1 MPMVRAKI
9 ANLRRRLETL
19 EANRKPIPIR
29 PVLSPVRQMEG
40 FAIYLL
46 EGFEHRAVVLVEQ
59 SVRDMQSIVGID
71 PDQMGIE
78 GGMMDFGERHA
89 VRDDGLP
96 ELLVLIGNDVCR
108 PYVLKEKDGAVIEAN
123 ARLSRTFATMYLDWR
138 GEWRLPPLNGIASAP
153 LLREDGTI
161 QSTEGYDVA
170 SAMWRENV
178 PDLSGYVPDQPTA
191 DDAASGP
198 VIA

>member
-96 ELLVLIGNDVCR
+96 ELLVLIGNDVR
-108 PYVLKEKDGAVIEAN
+108 GVEQPLFGQSGQGA
-123 ARLSRTFATMYLDWR
+123 T
-138 GEWRLPPLNGIASAP
+138 
-153 LLREDGTI
+153 
-161 QSTEGYDVA
+161 
-170 SAMWRENV
+170 
-178 PDLSGYVPDQPTA
+178 
-191 DDAASGP
+191 P
-198 VIA
+198 VIGRNNGFAERDYPLDVRGLGAYIECQEAMP

>member
-1 MPMVRAKI
+1 MPMLRAKMAI
-9 ANLRRRLETL
+9 LRHRLETL

-71 PDQMGIE
+71 PDQIGIE
-78 GGMMDFGERHA
+78 GGMMDFGEWQA

-96 ELLVLIGNDVCR
+96 QPFILVGNGVR
-108 PYVLKEKDGAVIEAN
+108 GVEQPLFGQSGQGA
-123 ARLSRTFATMYLDWR
+123 T
-138 GEWRLPPLNGIASAP
+138 
-153 LLREDGTI
+153 
-161 QSTEGYDVA
+161 
-170 SAMWRENV
+170 
-178 PDLSGYVPDQPTA
+178 
-191 DDAASGP
+191 P
-198 VIA
+198 VIGRNSVPRSLFQKILSLIDDLRRRPAPA